1 MNRIKQQ
8 IASFDNL
15 ALELYDSL
23 DLVNEQINKKQ
34 DTGIPQN
41 LLNQKISLVR
51 EIKNIIKEKMLLEL
65 DIPVNESVEDIVEEV
80 LAEHAKK
87 LMKP

>member
-41 LLNQKISLVR
+41 LLNQKISFVYMN
-51 EIKNIIKEKMLLEL
+51 K
-65 DIPVNESVEDIVEEV
+65 VS
-80 LAEHAKK
+80 
-87 LMKP
+87 